1 MREKIKDFLIIFLVT
16 FVAVG
21 WLCHSIWRVMRD
33 FGLLYDEITF
43 YIPYIVAIVFSVI
56 FTTIVCSRINMLK
69 KLKLWIWPNISKVV
83 FCWVISN
90 LFFISM
96 QSRLMWSRSE
106 AQSLVSL
113 EWTIFGISIAI
124 FVFWSPA
131 FFEYLKR
138 QNPEKAKVN
147 SFIRIEKSIYKQIK
161 ISSFVID
168 VVFMITD
175 FIVLCIATLSLYM
188 LPEINVLI
196 QTAILFSFFLCMNT
210 ISGLLI
216 NMFNYFALQKKMLL
230 NEMNVTD
237 DEIEMASNF
246 RRKISMLKNSKISEK
261 EKAKLKTELFM
272 ECFKEVSGV
281 EIHDENDEKN

>member
-1 MREKIKDFLIIFLVT
+1 MSEKIKDFGIIFLVT

-21 WLCHSIWRVMRD
+21 WPCYSIWRVAYD
-33 FGLLYDEITF
+33 FGIFLGETVF
-43 YIPYIVAIVFSVI
+43 YMPYITALIFSVI

-69 KLKLWIWPNISKVV
+69 KLKLWIWPNISNVV

-106 AQSLVSL
+106 AQSLISL

-124 FVFWSPA
+124 FVFWSPV

-138 QNPEKAKVN
+138 QDQEEAKVN
-147 SFIRIEKSIYKQIK
+147 SFIRIEKAIYKQIK
-161 ISSFVID
+161 VSSSVIDAIFVI
-168 VVFMITD
+168 ID

-188 LPEINVLI
+188 SPEMNVFI

-216 NMFNYFALQKKMLL
+216 NVFNYFVLQKKMLL
-230 NEMNVTD
+230 NEMNITA
-237 DEIEMASNF
+237 DEIETASNF
-246 RRKISMLKNSKISEK
+246 RRKVSMLRSSKISEK

-272 ECFKEVSGV
+272 EWFKKISGA